1 MQTMAIDT
9 AHSQATHGALAA
21 AQKELELHIDGD
33 HFHPLEAIA
42 FFRRWPRSFA
52 RNIIYTFIFN
62 ACFALGFLILGLM
75 FSRVDSLAQLANAFG
90 RNLVISNIVG
100 FAFWGVFELIGP
112 AIRIVNRQSFVMI
125 VLFYAAIGTVIVSCS
140 FFAIAFIPGYE
151 NMRKWVFTPQQ
162 LTTSFIVSLCISLVL
177 ALIWRRRMD
186 ELAAHIALADE
197 RVRVQAAERAA
208 VQANLR
214 ALQAQIEPHFLFNT
228 LANVVGLIHAQPD
241 TAKLMLENFIAYL
254 RATLAATREQETTLG
269 GEFALMADFLAILQ
283 IRMGSRLVVTFDL
296 PAEFAATAL
305 PSMLLQP
312 LVENAIK
319 HGLEPKMEGG
329 KVTLRAAREGEL
341 LRIDVIDTGL
351 GFGTGTTRG
360 IGLANVRE
368 RLEKIFSG
376 RASLAIEENT
386 PCGTRAI
393 LRLPI
398 PSETEYTSTGV
409 VSGVKTAQ
417 DARLC

>member
-1 MQTMAIDT
+1 
-9 AHSQATHGALAA
+9 
-21 AQKELELHIDGD
+21 
-33 HFHPLEAIA
+33 
-42 FFRRWPRSFA
+42 
-52 RNIIYTFIFN
+52 
-62 ACFALGFLILGLM
+62 
-75 FSRVDSLAQLANAFG
+75 
-90 RNLVISNIVG
+90 
-100 FAFWGVFELIGP
+100 
-112 AIRIVNRQSFVMI
+112 
-125 VLFYAAIGTVIVSCS
+125 
-140 FFAIAFIPGYE
+140 
-151 NMRKWVFTPQQ
+151 
-162 LTTSFIVSLCISLVL
+162 
-177 ALIWRRRMD
+177 
-186 ELAAHIALADE
+186 
-197 RVRVQAAERAA
+197 
-208 VQANLR
+208 
-214 ALQAQIEPHFLFNT
+214 
-228 LANVVGLIHAQPD
+228 
-241 TAKLMLENFIAYL
+241 MLENFIAYL

-409 VSGVKTAQ
+409 VSGVKMAQ

>member
-1 MQTMAIDT
+1 MAIEST
-9 AHSQATHGALAA
+9 THPPAAHDALAA
-21 AQKELELHIDGD
+21 AQKELELHVEGD

-42 FFRRWPRSFA
+42 FFRRWPRSFW
-52 RNIIYTFIFN
+52 RNVVYTFIFN
-62 ACFALGFLILGLM
+62 ACFAVGFLILGLM
-75 FSRVDSLAQLANAFG
+75 FTRVDSLSQVVNAFG

-100 FAFWGVFELIGP
+100 YAFWGVFELIGP
-112 AIRIVNRQSFVMI
+112 VLRIVNRQSFAMI
-125 VLFYAAIGTVIVSCS
+125 VLSYAAIGTLIVSGS

-151 NMRKWVFTPQQ
+151 NMRQWVFTPQQ

-177 ALIWRRRMD
+177 AVIWRRRMD
-186 ELAAHIALADE
+186 ELAAQLALADE
-197 RVRVQAAERAA
+197 RARVQAAERTA

-241 TAKLMLENFIAYL
+241 TAKLMLEKFIAYL
-254 RATLAATREQETTLG
+254 RASLAATREQETTLG

-283 IRMGSRLVVTFDL
+283 IRMGARLKITLDL
-296 PAEFAATAL
+296 PAELATSPL

-329 KVTLRAAREGEL
+329 DIRLRAAREGEF

-351 GFGTGTTRG
+351 GFGSGVSRG

-368 RLEKIFSG
+368 RLDKLFSG
-376 RASLAIEENT
+376 RASLLIEENL

-393 LRLPI
+393 LRLPM
-398 PSETEYTSTGV
+398 SNEKQNTSTGGA
-409 VSGVKTAQ
+409 SGAEISQ